1 MVFTGKTNKG
11 GTLMKVVGI
20 NGSARKDGNTSVLIR
35 KVFEELE
42 AQGIETSLIN
52 LGPQSVNG
60 CLACMK
66 CFENQDGHCVQ
77 TKDRF
82 NGWLDEMRT
91 ADGIIL
97 GTPVYFADIS
107 GQIKCF
113 LDRAFMV
120 ARANG
125 NMFKR
130 KVGAAV
136 AAARRAGTVSA
147 FNSLNAYF
155 TISQMIIVGSTYWN
169 MGFGREKG
177 EASQDGEGLQT
188 MANLGK
194 NMAWLLKSIAAAKDS
209 VPPPETSTAVATN
222 FIR

>member
-1 MVFTGKTNKG
+1 
-11 GTLMKVVGI
+11 MKVIGF
-20 NGSARKDGNTSVLIR
+20 NGSARKDGNTSVLIQ
-35 KVFEELE
+35 KVFDELE
-42 AQGIETSLIN
+42 AEGIETRLVN

-66 CFENQDGHCVQ
+66 CFENKDGHCVQ
-77 TKDRF
+77 KKDGL
-82 NGWLDEMRT
+82 NDWLDEMAA

-97 GTPVYFADIS
+97 GTPVYFANIS

-113 LDRAFMV
+113 MDRAWMV
-120 ARANG
+120 ARAND

-136 AAARRAGTVSA
+136 VAARRAGAVSA
-147 FNSLNAYF
+147 FHALNTYF
-155 TISQMIIVGSTYWN
+155 TISEMIVVGANYWN

-177 EASQDGEGLQT
+177 EALKDEEGMKA

-194 NMAWLLKSIAAAKDS
+194 NMAWLIKTIKG
-209 VPPPETSTAVATN
+209 
-222 FIR
+222 

>member
-1 MVFTGKTNKG
+1 
-11 GTLMKVVGI
+11 MKVMGF
-20 NGSARKDGNTSVLIR
+20 NGSARKDGNTSLLIR
-35 KVFEELE
+35 KVFDELE
-42 AQGIETSLIN
+42 AEGIGTKLVN

-66 CFENQDGHCVQ
+66 CFEKKDGHCVQ
-77 TKDRF
+77 DKDSL
-82 NGWLDEMRT
+82 NEWLDEMAT

-97 GTPVYFADIS
+97 GTPVYFANVS

-113 LDRAFMV
+113 MDRAWMV

-125 NMFKR
+125 DMFKR

-136 AAARRAGTVSA
+136 VAGRRAGTVAA
-147 FNSLNAYF
+147 FHALNNYF
-155 TISQMIIVGSTYWN
+155 TISEMVVVGSTYWN
-169 MGFGREKG
+169 MGYGRAKG
-177 EASQDGEGLQT
+177 EALQDGEGLQT

-194 NMAWLLKSIAAAKDS
+194 NMAWLIKSINASREAVRA
-209 VPPPETSTAVATN
+209 PEISMSVATN

>member
-1 MVFTGKTNKG
+1 
-11 GTLMKVVGI
+11 MKVIGF
-20 NGSARKDGNTSVLIR
+20 NGSARKDGNTAILIR

-42 AQGIETSLIN
+42 AEGIETKLVN

-66 CFENQDGHCVQ
+66 CFENKDGHCVQ
-77 TKDRF
+77 VKDPL
-82 NGWLDEMRT
+82 NDWLDEMAT

-113 LDRAFMV
+113 MDRAWMV

-125 NMFKR
+125 SMFRR

-136 AAARRAGTVSA
+136 AVARRAGTVSA
-147 FNSLNAYF
+147 FHTLNNYF
-155 TISQMIIVGSTYWN
+155 TISEMIVVGSSYWN
-169 MGFGREKG
+169 VGYGRDKG
-177 EASQDGEGLQT
+177 EASQDGEGLET

-194 NMAWLLKSIAAAKDS
+194 NMAWLIKSIAASKD
-209 VPPPETSTAVATN
+209 VQQP
-222 FIR
+222 